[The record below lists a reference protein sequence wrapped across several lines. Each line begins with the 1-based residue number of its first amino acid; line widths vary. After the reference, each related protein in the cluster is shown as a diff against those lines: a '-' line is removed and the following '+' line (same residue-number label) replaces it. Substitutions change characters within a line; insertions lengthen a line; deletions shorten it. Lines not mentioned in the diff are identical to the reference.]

1 MSAPVIYVKDPIL
14 NDYSDFF
21 RNALL
26 NFPNS
31 LRKVEIYVGKH
42 IQYADELNFVLLTL
56 YTQIRSIATNLGFTY
71 KCEIDILVNRPES
84 FEEREIFCAK
94 TELIAASNVHS
105 VKAEIRQNQI
115 SSDLQ
120 NGLQFNSV
128 ETCAVGGTFDHM
140 HDAHKILLT
149 MTAFTSR
156 TLVIIGVTGPK
167 LLVNKKFAEVMEPLQ
182 ERVMKVVRFLQTI
195 KPEIRIEIYQINDVC
210 GPTGFVSAIDAL
222 VVSEET
228 SKGGNYVNKYRAERK
243 FKPLQIITVKVIGNE
258 SSSAENSWKGKLSS
272 TNIREV
278 EYKKL
283 HP

>member
-21 RNALL
+21 QNVLL
-26 NFPNS
+26 NFPNT
-31 LRKVEIYVGKH
+31 LPKVEIHVGKH
-42 IQYADELNFVLLTL
+42 VQYAAELNFILLTL
-56 YTQIRSIATNLGFTY
+56 YTQIRSTATNLGFTY
-71 KCEIDILVNRPES
+71 KFEIDILVNRPEK
-84 FEEREIFCAK
+84 FDDREIFCVE
-94 TELIAASNVHS
+94 TEVIAASNVHS
-105 VKAEIRQNQI
+105 VKAEIRQNQM
-115 SSDLQ
+115 DTQLE

-128 ETCAVGGTFDHM
+128 GTCAVGGTFDHM

-167 LLVNKKFAEVMEPLQ
+167 LLVNKKYAEVMEPLH

-195 KPEIRIEIYQINDVC
+195 KPEICFEIYQINDVC
-210 GPTGFVSAIDAL
+210 GPTGFVDAIDAL

-228 SKGGNYVNKYRAERK
+228 SKGGSYVNEYRAERN
-243 FKPLQIITVKVIGNE
+243 FKALEIITVKVIGNE

-272 TNIREV
+272 TDIREA
-278 EYKKL
+278 EYKTL